1 MPAKSNASKDSSLA
15 YEQARRLLARRD
27 PKLREVIC
35 RIGPCTLTPNRKH
48 FAILVRTIISQQI
61 STKAAL
67 SIAARL
73 EQLLAPEGFTPEKIQ
88 SVSDEAIRSCGFSA
102 GKLKSLRDLCAKVL
116 DETIQLNALRKL
128 ADYEVRESLIQIHG
142 IGPWSADMFLMF
154 ALGRMDV
161 LPVGDFGLKAGVKKI
176 YELPEMPT
184 AAKLE
189 EIAEPWQPYRS
200 VATWYVW
207 RTLGAVPQS

>member
-1 MPAKSNASKDSSLA
+1 MPAKSNGSKASAA
-15 YEQARRLLARRD
+15 YEQARRLLSRRD
-27 PKLREVIC
+27 PKLREVIR

-48 FAILVRTIISQQI
+48 FANLVRTIVSQQI
-61 STKAAL
+61 STKAAI
-67 SIAARL
+67 SISARL

-88 SVSDEAIRSCGFSA
+88 SVSDEAIRGCGFSA

-116 DETIQLNALRKL
+116 DETVRLNALRRL
-128 ADYEVRESLIQIHG
+128 ADHEVRESLIQIHG

-154 ALGRMDV
+154 SLGRMDV

-207 RTLGAVPQS
+207 RSLGGVPQS